1 MSGLLAGTGALTR
14 FALRRDRVLIP
25 VYLVVLVAL
34 VVSTAVQ
41 SEGLYATPG
50 DRADYARSIEG
61 NPGAIA
67 LVGPAY
73 AVDTVGGDVAWQWGG
88 FGAVTTALIS
98 MWIVGRH
105 TRSGEQ
111 EGRSELLR
119 AAPVG
124 RLAPLT
130 AAVVVAVAV
139 NVVLAVALG
148 VALVA
153 QGLETG
159 GSFALAVSLA
169 GVGIVFTGV
178 AAVAAQ
184 VSQTTSGL
192 YGLVGATVGASYL
205 VRGVGDVGDGTLSWL
220 SPIGWGQSMRPFA
233 AERWWVVA
241 LMLGAAAALGAVAY
255 HLAAARDEGAGAIA
269 PRPGPPGAGPLL
281 ARPVGLSLRLTR
293 GALTGWAAGLLLSG
307 VMLGAIAQDARD
319 ILGDS
324 EEVRE
329 LLARAGG
336 SIVDQYLAISLLSL
350 AQLAAAYAI
359 QVLLRMRS
367 EESSGRLEVLAST
380 ALDRRRWA
388 AGYLAVAA
396 VGTVVVVGA
405 CGLGAGVA
413 DAIVAGDASRV
424 PLLVGSAVALVPAV
438 WVMGGLTMALVGL
451 VPRAAPA
458 AWGAL
463 AGFYLLAALGPLLS
477 LPAWV
482 MDVSPYEHLP
492 LLPGHDVEVVPLV
505 ALTAVAAA
513 LAAVG
518 VAALRR
524 RDLQTT

>member
-1 MSGLLAGTGALTR
+1 MSALAGTRALTR
-14 FALRRDRVLIP
+14 FALRRDRILIP
-25 VYLVVLVAL
+25 VYLVVLIAL
-34 VVSTAVQ
+34 VVSTAAQ
-41 SEGLYATPG
+41 SEELYSTQAE
-50 DRADYARSIEG
+50 RADYARSIAG

-73 AVDTVGGDVAWQWGG
+73 AVDTVGGDVAWQWGA

-105 TRSGEQ
+105 TRSNEQ

-130 AAVVVAVAV
+130 AAVVDAVAV

-148 VALVA
+148 AALVA
-153 QGLETG
+153 QGLDAG
-159 GSFALAVSLA
+159 GSFALAVSMA
-169 GVGIVFTGV
+169 GAGIVFTGA

-184 VSQTTSGL
+184 VSQTTSGM
-192 YGLVGATVGASYL
+192 YGLVGAAIGASYL

-233 AERWWVVA
+233 GERWWVVG
-241 LMLGAAAALGAVAY
+241 LMAAAAVALGFVAY
-255 HLAAARDEGAGAIA
+255 RLAAARDEGTGAIA
-269 PRPGPPGAGPLL
+269 PRPGPPGADPRL
-281 ARPVGLSLRLTR
+281 AHPVGLSLRLTR
-293 GALTGWAAGLLLSG
+293 GALIGWAAGLLVAG
-307 VMLGAIAQDARD
+307 VMLGAIAQDAQD

-324 EEVRE
+324 DEVRE

-350 AQLAAAYAI
+350 AQLGAAYAI
-359 QVLLRMRS
+359 QVLLRMRA

-396 VGTVVVVGA
+396 VGTVLVVGA

-413 DAIVAGDASRV
+413 DALVSGDASRV
-424 PLLVGSAVALVPAV
+424 PLLLGSAVALVPAV
-438 WVMGGLTMALVGL
+438 WVLGGLTMALVGL

-458 AWGAL
+458 AWGAIAL
-463 AGFYLLAALGPLLS
+463 CYLLAALGPLLS
-477 LPAWV
+477 LPGWV
-482 MDVSPYEHLP
+482 LDLSPYEHLP
-492 LLPGHDVEVVPLV
+492 LLPGHDVEVVPLL

-513 LAAVG
+513 LAAIG
-518 VAALRR
+518 LIALRR
-524 RDLQTT
+524 RDLQSM